1 MIGGASMLYLKD
13 WRVCTPPG
21 FSLGFE
27 GDNLA
32 VTLALDT
39 DLPEGWD
46 LKLDVEK
53 EGKKNII
60 QLERSGQVYS
70 VQLTSSMLASG
81 GLYLLQVRGTLG
93 EQIRHSNQFYAA
105 VHHSINAVDAFP
117 PSLPSEFEQMEDRL
131 TDINN
136 HPPRPGANGFW
147 QIYDPDT
154 GEYVPSNIPLP
165 DGGGGT
171 GYVIGHGL
179 KITGGTTL
187 EVNAVNNFTG
197 DNTLPATAALVQEQ
211 VGNIEVLLGTI

>member
-1 MIGGASMLYLKD
+1 MLYLKD

-136 HPPRPGANGFW
+136 HPPGRVQTAFGR
-147 QIYDPDT
+147 
-154 GEYVPSNIPLP
+154 S
-165 DGGGGT
+165 
-171 GYVIGHGL
+171 
-179 KITGGTTL
+179 TTL
-187 EVNAVNNFTG
+187 
-197 DNTLPATAALVQEQ
+197 TLGNMYHPTSPCRMGAAGLDMLLATA
-211 VGNIEVLLGTI
+211 

>member
-1 MIGGASMLYLKD
+1 
-13 WRVCTPPG
+13 
-21 FSLGFE
+21 
-27 GDNLA
+27 
-32 VTLALDT
+32 
-39 DLPEGWD
+39 
-46 LKLDVEK
+46 
-53 EGKKNII
+53 
-60 QLERSGQVYS
+60 
-70 VQLTSSMLASG
+70 MLASG

-117 PSLPSEFEQMEDRL
+117 PPLPSEFEQMEDRL

-154 GEYVPSNIPLP
+154 REYVPSDIPLP

>member
-13 WRVCTPPG
+13 WRICTPPE
-21 FSLGFE
+21 FPWALR

-53 EGKKNII
+53 RGKEKYHPAGAG
-60 QLERSGQVYS
+60 GQVYS

-117 PSLPSEFEQMEDRL
+117 PPS
-131 TDINN
+131 
-136 HPPRPGANGFW
+136 
-147 QIYDPDT
+147 
-154 GEYVPSNIPLP
+154 PLN
-165 DGGGGT
+165 
-171 GYVIGHGL
+171 L
-179 KITGGTTL
+179 SKWR
-187 EVNAVNNFTG
+187 
-197 DNTLPATAALVQEQ
+197 TA
-211 VGNIEVLLGTI
+211 